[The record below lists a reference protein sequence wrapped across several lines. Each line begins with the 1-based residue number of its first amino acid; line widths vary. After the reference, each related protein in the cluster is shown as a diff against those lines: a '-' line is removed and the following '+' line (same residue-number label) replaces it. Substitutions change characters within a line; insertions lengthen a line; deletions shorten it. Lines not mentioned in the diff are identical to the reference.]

1 MPLTPWRKVSKA
13 LGVRPVVSADIG
25 LRTPMRVERYLFQAR
40 RQEIPALPNALL
52 IVHLGGARV
61 SGGRLH
67 GRQSSYVPSFAV
79 FLAAG
84 CPSQWLLEGAVDA
97 AGFYLPAALGDRLTR
112 QVEVA
117 AEGASEYQFSDSLV
131 TAAALQIVEELRRGP
146 DADAQFLD
154 QLGRVLMR
162 QTERVFA
169 GRTGSRVSPT
179 STQLGRL
186 KSTLTWI
193 DRHLDAELSN
203 AVLARQVGLG
213 ESHFRH
219 VFAKAFGV
227 SPNQYVRQ
235 RRLER
240 ERVGDEEVVVGNAV
254 RRRETVGVAHVPLV
268 GVVRNLVAG
277 AGLDEAAVLGG
288 VEQRVLQL
296 SGQRR
301 AERGSRVEDTH
312 GERALPRLERPA
324 DAGVEVLLPSQAPDV
339 VDSVIVMQVSGSL
352 APFVVPSSMRV

>member
-1 MPLTPWRKVSKA
+1 MPITPWRRVSRA

-25 LRTPMRVERYLFQAR
+25 LRAPMRVERYLFQAR

-61 SGGRLH
+61 SGGWLH
-67 GRQSSYVPSFAV
+67 GRQSSYIPSFAL

-84 CPSQWLLEGAVDA
+84 SPSQWLLEGAVDA
-97 AGFYLPAALGDRLTR
+97 AGFYLPATLGDRLTR
-112 QVEVA
+112 QVEAA

-131 TAAALQIVEELRRGP
+131 TAAALQIVEELRHGP

-186 KSTLTWI
+186 KSALAWI
-193 DRHLDAELSN
+193 DRHLDAEITNEL
-203 AVLARQVGLG
+203 LARQVGLG

-227 SPNQYVRQ
+227 SPNQYVQQ

-240 ERVGDEEVVVGNAV
+240 A
-254 RRRETVGVAHVPLV
+254 RELLTLTSRPIAHIATDCGFASQSYLTTCFKARHGVTPA
-268 GVVRNLVAG
+268 RF
-277 AGLDEAAVLGG
+277 
-288 VEQRVLQL
+288 
-296 SGQRR
+296 RR
-301 AERGSRVEDTH
+301 ALAGRATAQSRH
-312 GERALPRLERPA
+312 
-324 DAGVEVLLPSQAPDV
+324 
-339 VDSVIVMQVSGSL
+339 
-352 APFVVPSSMRV
+352 

>member
-1 MPLTPWRKVSKA
+1 MPVTPWCKVSKI

-40 RQEIPALPNALL
+40 RQEIPALSTALL
-52 IVHLGGARV
+52 VVHLGGARV

-84 CPSQWLLEGAVDA
+84 CPSQWLLEGAVDV
-97 AGFYLPAALGDRLTR
+97 AGFYLPAALGERLTR
-112 QVEVA
+112 AVA
-117 AEGASEYQFSDSLV
+117 AAAQGASEYQFSDSLV

-146 DADAQFLD
+146 DADTRFLD

-179 STQLGRL
+179 STQLSRL
-186 KSTLTWI
+186 KSALGWI
-193 DRHLDAELSN
+193 DRHLDSRITN
-203 AVLARQVGLG
+203 AALARQVGLG

-219 VFAKAFGV
+219 VFVEAFGV
-227 SPNQYVRQ
+227 SPSRYVQQ

-240 ERVGDEEVVVGNAV
+240 A
-254 RRRETVGVAHVPLV
+254 RELLTLTSHPIAHIATDCGFASQSYLTTCFRARHGVTPA
-268 GVVRNLVAG
+268 RF
-277 AGLDEAAVLGG
+277 
-288 VEQRVLQL
+288 
-296 SGQRR
+296 RR
-301 AERGSRVEDTH
+301 ALLKSRH
-312 GERALPRLERPA
+312 AR
-324 DAGVEVLLPSQAPDV
+324 
-339 VDSVIVMQVSGSL
+339 
-352 APFVVPSSMRV
+352 